1 MAYSVSPFK
10 SISDSISRCENSE
23 YYGNG
28 YDVHESDRFKYLDE
42 YLKKIEV
49 RTVIIEHEY
58 VDRNF
63 IDDYCGYYARSF
75 RDYPKKC
82 VRLLL
87 FSSVFDDDYLKAA
100 VSAKDNERRDSISN
114 SFLGYIVLRPIPGA
128 HLGKVCI
135 ATYPNEAGKLRTF
148 PLCKPY
154 HAHFMGMTLTVDSVA
169 FQEQDNVISA
179 CATSALW
186 TAFHCIKS
194 NVLADVPSPFKI
206 TDIAK
211 QVFVESIPEN
221 VIDKGLMPPQM
232 AAVISECGLSPLLSG
247 YVSKSML
254 KAIVRAYMNVGLPVI
269 IGITLAHEDESFYN
283 ENPSGYIIGNHAV
296 TINGYRFSE
305 NIIPPAFSDNNPLRI
320 SQQDP
325 DLDLFLLSSRID
337 KFYSH
342 DDQIGPF
349 SSMEDR
355 SEYWQRLETR
365 WNFYRNQSDKVDASI
380 NVILIPCIPKI
391 RIRFA
396 LIINFIKRCNSIFAG
411 IWRHFG
417 RNLVWDP
424 KIFCVNDFKESIANR
439 SLYPDL
445 DDGLRLK
452 LLSKDLP
459 RYMWV
464 VDSFIDEDESLQP
477 IITFIFDATDMDSS
491 DYLILALHHR
501 RDIFDLY
508 CAHLSD
514 WSNEEFDNYISGNRK
529 NIAVLKSLLTSY
541 RNGNPTEKLWH
552 S

>member
-1 MAYSVSPFK
+1 M
-10 SISDSISRCENSE
+10 C
-23 YYGNG
+23 
-28 YDVHESDRFKYLDE
+28 
-42 YLKKIEV
+42 
-49 RTVIIEHEY
+49 
-58 VDRNF
+58 
-63 IDDYCGYYARSF
+63 
-75 RDYPKKC
+75 
-82 VRLLL
+82 
-87 FSSVFDDDYLKAA
+87 
-100 VSAKDNERRDSISN
+100 
-114 SFLGYIVLRPIPGA
+114 
-128 HLGKVCI
+128 
-135 ATYPNEAGKLRTF
+135 
-148 PLCKPY
+148 
-154 HAHFMGMTLTVDSVA
+154 
-169 FQEQDNVISA
+169 
-179 CATSALW
+179 
-186 TAFHCIKS
+186 
-194 NVLADVPSPFKI
+194 
-206 TDIAK
+206 
-211 QVFVESIPEN
+211 
-221 VIDKGLMPPQM
+221 
-232 AAVISECGLSPLLSG
+232 PLLSG

-296 TINGYRFSE
+296 TINGYRLSE

-355 SEYWQRLETR
+355 SEYWQRVETR
-365 WNFYRNQSDKVDASI
+365 WNYYRN
-380 NVILIPCIPKI
+380 
-391 RIRFA
+391 
-396 LIINFIKRCNSIFAG
+396 
-411 IWRHFG
+411 
-417 RNLVWDP
+417 
-424 KIFCVNDFKESIANR
+424 
-439 SLYPDL
+439 
-445 DDGLRLK
+445 
-452 LLSKDLP
+452 
-459 RYMWV
+459 MWV

-541 RNGNPTEKLWH
+541 RNGNPAEKLWH